1 MMNKLWLI
9 VAIFTMIVVTNQ
21 TNAQAYEVPKEIEK
35 FIMFGKCLE
44 NTGTE
49 KGDVFEETTTNQKN
63 TEQITT
69 GQTTRKQIP
78 TEQMTTKQTTNAPIV
93 TTTKKS
99 NKSAERKTQGSKMKN
114 NNADKSRNSKR
125 GRVVNR
131 SNTARRPKTTRR
143 AKNKHPTIQNN
154 SCCLTQGFNSP
165 QNNC

>member
-1 MMNKLWLI
+1 MYSC
-9 VAIFTMIVVTNQ
+9 VP
-21 TNAQAYEVPKEIEK
+21 AYEVPKEIEK

-78 TEQMTTKQTTNAPIV
+78 TEQMTTKQTTNAP
-93 TTTKKS
+93 
-99 NKSAERKTQGSKMKN
+99 RKTQGSKMKN
-114 NNADKSRNSKR
+114 NN
-125 GRVVNR
+125 G

-143 AKNKHPTIQNN
+143 AKNKHTLPSRDINH
-154 SCCLTQGFNSP
+154 
-165 QNNC
+165 

>member
-78 TEQMTTKQTTNAPIV
+78 TEQMTTKQTTNAP
-93 TTTKKS
+93 
-99 NKSAERKTQGSKMKN
+99 RKTQGSKMKN

-143 AKNKHPTIQNN
+143 AKNKHTK
-154 SCCLTQGFNSP
+154 L
-165 QNNC
+165 